1 MVAIARKRSAVTAD
15 SSQSVWPHLII
26 GFLLAAAGVVYL
38 GGEPSITTVAGSVGA
53 VLGYLRHCW
62 IRPMV
67 RCWWPTWFWLG
78 WFGLKGCGTRATTGG
93 KYYAFNQPCP
103 LHPNSPYY
111 RRLGARLLG
120 REKPKVKP

>member
-1 MVAIARKRSAVTAD
+1 MTKRRSKPPAD

-26 GFLLAAAGVVYL
+26 GFVLAAAGVRYL
-38 GGEPSITTVAGSVGA
+38 GGGPDASVWAGCVGA

-62 IRPMV
+62 IKPMV
-67 RCWWPTWFWLG
+67 RCWWPTWFWLA
-78 WFGLKGCGTRATTGG
+78 WFGLQGCSNRSTTGG
-93 KYYAFNQPCP
+93 KYFSIKSRCP

-120 REKPKVKP
+120 RGKPKEGR